1 MAVGGEPPRPGAI
14 VVSAPAKINLYL
26 HVTGK
31 RDDGYH
37 LLDSLVAFAG
47 IQDRLVI
54 GPADDLEL
62 LIEGRFSGA
71 VPAGAGNIVLRAA
84 GRLAEAAGV
93 EPCARIDLVKRLP
106 VSAGLGGG
114 SADAAAAL
122 RGLSALWGVRPG
134 EDDLL
139 ALALELGADV
149 PVCFAGKAAYMGGI
163 GGDLEAAPLLPEAWL
178 ALVNP
183 GRPLATAAVFGNL
196 GSAIS
201 APARF
206 PEAPTDAD
214 MLAALLRSRD
224 NGLTEAARGLEPTIG
239 QVLSALEQSRGVLLA
254 RMTGSGA
261 TCFGLCA
268 DESAA
273 AEAASKIAAAPP
285 RMVGEAGGLGP
296 ETQAIC
302 GCDSPGP

>member
-1 MAVGGEPPRPGAI
+1 MAAGTEPPRPGAI

-54 GPADDLEL
+54 GPADDLRL
-62 LIEGRFSGA
+62 LIEGRFSDA
-71 VPAGAGNIVLRAA
+71 VPSGPGNIVLRAA

-93 EPCARIDLVKRLP
+93 KARARIDLVKRLP

-122 RGLSALWGVRPG
+122 RGLSTLWGVRPAA
-134 EDDLL
+134 DDLL

-149 PVCFAGKAAYMGGI
+149 PVCLHAKAAYLGGI
-163 GGDLEAAPLLPEAWL
+163 GGDLEKAPPLPEAWL

-196 GSAIS
+196 GSAFS

-206 PEAPTDAD
+206 AEAPADAPA
-214 MLAALLRSRD
+214 LAALLRSRD
-224 NGLTEAARGLEPTIG
+224 NGLTEAARALEPAIG
-239 QVLSALEQSRGVLLA
+239 QALSAIEQSRGVLLA

-261 TCFGLCA
+261 TCFGLFA

-273 AEAASKIAAAPP
+273 AEAASKIAAAHP
-285 RMVGEAGGLGP
+285 RWWARPAALAWDAADLRV
-296 ETQAIC
+296 
-302 GCDSPGP
+302 

>member
-54 GPADDLEL
+54 GPADALEL
-62 LIEGRFSGA
+62 HIEGRFSGA
-71 VPAGAGNIVLRAA
+71 VPAGAGNIVIEAA

-93 EPCARIDLVKRLP
+93 EPRARIDLVKRLP

-122 RGLSALWGVRPG
+122 RGLSALWGVCPA

-139 ALALELGADV
+139 ALAL
-149 PVCFAGKAAYMGGI
+149 PCSSSM
-163 GGDLEAAPLLPEAWL
+163 
-178 ALVNP
+178 
-183 GRPLATAAVFGNL
+183 
-196 GSAIS
+196 
-201 APARF
+201 APAGTPAPSLRF
-206 PEAPTDAD
+206 PT
-214 MLAALLRSRD
+214 
-224 NGLTEAARGLEPTIG
+224 T
-239 QVLSALEQSRGVLLA
+239 
-254 RMTGSGA
+254 
-261 TCFGLCA
+261 
-268 DESAA
+268 
-273 AEAASKIAAAPP
+273 
-285 RMVGEAGGLGP
+285 
-296 ETQAIC
+296 
-302 GCDSPGP
+302 

>member
-1 MAVGGEPPRPGAI
+1 METEPPPPGVI

-26 HVTGK
+26 HVTGQ
-31 RDDGYH
+31 RRDGYH

-54 GPADDLEL
+54 GPGDDLRL

-71 VPAGAGNIVLRAA
+71 VPAGPGNIVLRAA
-84 GRLAEAAGV
+84 GLLAEAAGV
-93 EPCARIDLVKRLP
+93 KARARIDLVKRLP

-122 RGLSALWGVRPG
+122 RGLSTLWGVG
-134 EDDLL
+134 LAEDDLL
-139 ALALELGADV
+139 ALALDLGADV
-149 PVCFAGKAAYMGGI
+149 PVCLGAKAAFMGGI
-163 GGDLEAAPLLPEAWL
+163 GGDLEAAPPLPEAFL

-196 GSAIS
+196 GSAYS

-206 PEAPTDAD
+206 AEAPPDAPA
-214 MLAALLRSRD
+214 LAALLESRD
-224 NGLTEAARGLEPTIG
+224 NGLTEAARELEPTIG
-239 QVLSALEQSRGVLLA
+239 EALSALEQSPGVLLA

-261 TCFGLCA
+261 TCFGLFA

-273 AEAASKIAAAPP
+273 AEAASKIAAAHP
-285 RMVGEAGGLGP
+285 RWWARPAQLAGDAGDLRV
-296 ETQAIC
+296 
-302 GCDSPGP
+302 

>member
-1 MAVGGEPPRPGAI
+1 MAAGTEPPRPGAI

-26 HVTGK
+26 HVAGK

-54 GPADDLEL
+54 GPADDLRL
-62 LIEGRFSGA
+62 LIEGRFSDA
-71 VPAGAGNIVLRAA
+71 VPSGPGNIVLRAA

-93 EPCARIDLVKRLP
+93 KARARIDLVKRLP

-122 RGLSALWGVRPG
+122 RGLSTLWGVRPAA
-134 EDDLL
+134 DDLL

-149 PVCFAGKAAYMGGI
+149 PVCLHAKAAYLGGI
-163 GGDLEAAPLLPEAWL
+163 GGDLEKAPPLPEAWL

-196 GSAIS
+196 GSAFS

-206 PEAPTDAD
+206 AEAPADAPA
-214 MLAALLRSRD
+214 LAALLRSRD
-224 NGLTEAARGLEPTIG
+224 NGLTEAARALEPAIG
-239 QVLSALEQSRGVLLA
+239 QALSAIEQSRGVLLA

-261 TCFGLCA
+261 TCFGLFA

-273 AEAASKIAAAPP
+273 AEAASKIAAAHP
-285 RMVGEAGGLGP
+285 RWWARPAALAWDAADLRV
-296 ETQAIC
+296 
-302 GCDSPGP
+302 

>member
-1 MAVGGEPPRPGAI
+1 MAAGTEPPRPGAI

-37 LLDSLVAFAG
+37 LLDCLVAFAG

-54 GPADDLEL
+54 GPADDLRL
-62 LIEGRFSGA
+62 LIEGRFSDA
-71 VPAGAGNIVLRAA
+71 VPSGPGNIVLRAA

-93 EPCARIDLVKRLP
+93 KARARIDLVKRLP

-122 RGLSALWGVRPG
+122 RGLSTLWGVRPAA
-134 EDDLL
+134 DDLL

-149 PVCFAGKAAYMGGI
+149 PVCLHAKAAYLGGI
-163 GGDLEAAPLLPEAWL
+163 GGDLEKAPPLPEAWL

-196 GSAIS
+196 GSAFS

-206 PEAPTDAD
+206 AEAPADAPA
-214 MLAALLRSRD
+214 LAALLRSRD
-224 NGLTEAARGLEPTIG
+224 NGLTEAARALEPAIG
-239 QVLSALEQSRGVLLA
+239 QALSAIEQSRGVLLA

-261 TCFGLCA
+261 TCFGLFA

-273 AEAASKIAAAPP
+273 AEAASKIAAAHP
-285 RMVGEAGGLGP
+285 RWWARPAALAWDAADLRV
-296 ETQAIC
+296 
-302 GCDSPGP
+302 

>member
-1 MAVGGEPPRPGAI
+1 MGTEPPTPGAI

-26 HVTGK
+26 RVTGQ
-31 RDDGYH
+31 RRDGYH

-54 GPADDLEL
+54 GPDDGLRL

-71 VPAGAGNIVLRAA
+71 VPPGPGNTVLGAAA
-84 GRLAEAAGV
+84 RLAEAAGV
-93 EPCARIDLVKRLP
+93 EARARIDLVKRLP

-122 RGLSALWGVRPG
+122 RGLSALWGISPA

-149 PVCFAGKAAYMGGI
+149 PVCLGGKAAYVSGI
-163 GGDLEAAPLLPEAWL
+163 GESLEAAPPLPEAWL

-183 GRPLATAAVFGNL
+183 GRPLATKAVFGNL
-196 GSAIS
+196 SGAFSGPDRLPETPAD
-201 APARF
+201 APA
-206 PEAPTDAD
+206 
-214 MLAALLRSRD
+214 LAALLHSRG
-224 NGLTEAARGLEPTIG
+224 NGLTEAARALEPTIG
-239 QVLSALEQSRGVLLA
+239 EVLSVLEQCPGVLLA

-261 TCFGLCA
+261 TCFGLFA

-273 AEAASKIAAAPP
+273 AEAAASIAAAHPGWWARP
-285 RMVGEAGGLGP
+285 AALAGDAAALRV
-296 ETQAIC
+296 
-302 GCDSPGP
+302 